1 MKKNLMS
8 IIILALLVVNIVL
21 TTITMIS
28 VTSTN
33 KATAALVSDIAAA
46 INLELGSPEEE
57 ENVQVSMADT
67 VTFDFPES
75 LTIPL
80 KKGEDGKEH
89 YALVT
94 VSLAM
99 NAKDEGYETYGAT
112 IDTKVSLITG
122 EITDVYTQYTKEE
135 AIEEGLLNI
144 VGTEMDDKYINT
156 LKNLFF
162 FNDLNNALN
171 GHNNNCNNQYK
182 IINGISNI
190 NVIIFQAVNLPSPD
204 LVQ

>member
-33 KATAALVSDIAAA
+33 KATAALVGDIAAA

-135 AIEEGLLNI
+135 AIENKTVIEEEILSRVQDMFDSKFI
-144 VGTEMDDKYINT
+144 
-156 LKNLFF
+156 
-162 FNDLNNALN
+162 
-171 GHNNNCNNQYK
+171 YK
-182 IINGISNI
+182 IVLNE
-190 NVIIFQAVNLPSPD
+190 VYQ
-204 LVQ
+204 

>member
-33 KATAALVSDIAAA
+33 KATAALVGDIATA
-46 INLELGSPEEE
+46 IKLELGTPDSEET
-57 ENVQVSMADT
+57 VQVSMADT
-67 VTFDFPES
+67 ETFDFPES

-80 KKGEDGKEH
+80 KKSDDGKDH

-99 NAKDEGYETYGAT
+99 NLKDEGYKTYGST
-112 IDTKVSLITG
+112 IGTKVSLITG
-122 EITDVYTQYTKEE
+122 EVMDVYTQYTKEE
-135 AIEEGLLNI
+135 AMENKTVIEEEILSR
-144 VGTEMDDKYINT
+144 VQEMFDSKFI
-156 LKNLFF
+156 
-162 FNDLNNALN
+162 
-171 GHNNNCNNQYK
+171 YK
-182 IINGISNI
+182 IVLNE
-190 NVIIFQAVNLPSPD
+190 VYQ
-204 LVQ
+204 

>member
-33 KATAALVSDIAAA
+33 KATAALVGDIAAA

-67 VTFDFPES
+67 ETFDFPEG

-80 KKGEDGKEH
+80 KKGEDGKDH

-99 NAKDEGYETYGAT
+99 NVKDEGYETYGST
-112 IDTKVSLITG
+112 ISTKVSLITG
-122 EITDVYTQYTKEE
+122 EITDVYAQYTKEE
-135 AIEEGLLNI
+135 AIENKTVIEEEILSRVQDMFDSKFI
-144 VGTEMDDKYINT
+144 
-156 LKNLFF
+156 
-162 FNDLNNALN
+162 
-171 GHNNNCNNQYK
+171 YK
-182 IINGISNI
+182 IVLNE
-190 NVIIFQAVNLPSPD
+190 VYQ
-204 LVQ
+204 